1 MTAPTHGIIDLDAY
15 KYSAAYVGEKRTIV
29 VTHKTEGWSKPY
41 KNRTEFYGH
50 WKKKAGGDLKE
61 INKGR
66 ESPYQVEEFDIQDVQ
81 TPEPI
86 DYVLHTA
93 KQMVDRDLIF
103 SGAKSYEAYMGAGDS
118 FRVELSTLV
127 KYKGDREGSIRPLHL
142 EAVTNYLESR
152 YKAEIIRELEADDMC
167 VIRAFKEKN
176 HFIMGEDKDYWGC
189 AVNFL
194 DINRKERGIVN
205 CDKLGHLFLDKK
217 GDVRGE
223 GRMHFYWQMISED
236 SVDCYK
242 ANCFSDIEWG
252 KVSAYNTLVDCK
264 TDSECWQAMVD
275 TFKYLYPEPKVIQ
288 GWRGEDILIDWKY
301 VMQEMFNMAHMKRKV
316 DEPLTDIQQ
325 VLDRMKVIV

>member
-1 MTAPTHGIIDLDAY
+1 MTPTHAVVDLDAF
-15 KYSAAYVGEKRTIV
+15 KYAAAYVGEKRTIV
-29 VTHKTEGWSKPY
+29 ATHKTEGWSKPY

-66 ESPYQVEEFDIQDVQ
+66 DSPYLVEEFDIQDVQ

-86 DYVLHTA
+86 DFVLYTA
-93 KQMVDRDLIF
+93 KQMVDKALIA
-103 SGAKSYEAYMGAGDS
+103 SNAKSYEAYLGEGES

-127 KYKGDREGSIRPLHL
+127 KYKGEREKTIKPLHL
-142 EAVTNYLESR
+142 PAVTEYLKNK
-152 YKAEIIRELEADDMC
+152 YKAEVIRGIEADDMIN
-167 VIRAFKEKN
+167 IRCYKQPN
-176 HFIMGEDKDYWGC
+176 HFAIIEDKDAWGC
-189 AVNFL
+189 PINVF
-194 DINRKERGIVN
+194 DINRQERGIVN
-205 CDKLGHLFLDKK
+205 CNKLGHLFLDKK

-236 SVDCYK
+236 TVDCYK

-275 TFKYLYPEPKVIQ
+275 TFKYLYPEPKIIQ

-301 VMQEMFNMAHMKRKV
+301 IMQEQFNMAHMLRSE
-316 DEPLTDIQQ
+316 DEGRTDINE
-325 VLDRMKVIV
+325 VIARMKVIA